1 MDVIT
6 GASGAVALIGGA
18 TMGGST
24 SHIVRVR
31 GDYMRAEAAL
41 EISEFVTIDSLMTVQ
56 NLEGIAVHPLPGGS
70 GYFDLVA
77 DDIFQPL
84 QRRCNL
90 CSNMAPERPHGLR
103 SRPRVRM
110 LAPLSKLK
118 FLGPA

>member
-1 MDVIT
+1 
-6 GASGAVALIGGA
+6 
-18 TMGGST
+18 MGGFA

-56 NLEGIAVHPLPGGS
+56 NFEGIVVHPLPGGS

-84 QRRCNL
+84 QRRCN
-90 CSNMAPERPHGLR
+90 
-103 SRPRVRM
+103 
-110 LAPLSKLK
+110 
-118 FLGPA
+118 